1 METLAEKIKKKH
13 KTPYEQIAEK
23 YNTTRDYVGLVA
35 RGYYKA
41 KRGKALKIKQELE
54 KLAS

>member
-13 KTPYEQIAEK
+13 RTPYGVIAEK

-54 KLAS
+54 RLAS